1 MDSGNSGSISSSG
14 DEEYDSR
21 NHHQTLLPSNFFNQQ
36 PTLQFNPQS
45 SLQSFNPAG
54 SSNVSLFD
62 LSPTYLQNLSQSQP
76 NITFPISQGVSSS
89 SQQINQCLLAT
100 PNQDLGVF
108 HDDNN
113 NARVTLSSPQLPSS
127 STAATTNNA
136 SRNSKKRTRASRR
149 APTTVLTTDTS
160 NFRAMVQEFTGI
172 PAPPFSGSSYSRR
185 LDLLTSS
192 SSLRSSNS
200 SQFDNTTSPFYP
212 LRPSPQKLHHH
223 NHPNPLLLSSSSSS
237 SHNMVDANSNYHQH
251 LPISDLGLPYN
262 NHNHHQQHNFML
274 SMQNQQPIHAF
285 NPSSSSQQF
294 HPFSIGGN
302 FGAKS
307 QSQHGNLSVNSLEDL
322 GVNQGHLGHHDDD
335 DGGGSRRDVLRCLDH
350 ENSYGGKVVGSSSS
364 GGGGVGSNC
373 KVNFSG
379 SVATTLNHDKTME
392 NNNNNDNDNS
402 NNNNNNNNNNN
413 RGEGAGGGGV
423 DSWICSSDR
432 NIL

>member
-21 NHHQTLLPSNFFNQQ
+21 NHNQTLLPSNLFNQQ
-36 PTLQFNPQS
+36 PTLLQFNSISHNP
-45 SLQSFNPAG
+45 LQSFNPG
-54 SSNVSLFD
+54 SSPISLFD
-62 LSPTYLQNLSQSQP
+62 LSPNYLQNLSQSQP
-76 NITFPISQGVSSS
+76 PNITFPTSQGVSSS
-89 SQQINQCLLAT
+89 SQHTNNQCLLTT
-100 PNQDLGVF
+100 PHQTLGVLH
-108 HDDNN
+108 HDDDDNINN
-113 NARVTLSSPQLPSS
+113 NARTTLSSPQPPSS
-127 STAATTNNA
+127 S
-136 SRNSKKRTRASRR
+136 RNTKKRTRASRR

-200 SQFDNTTSPFYP
+200 SHFDNTTSPLFYP
-212 LRPSPQKLHHH
+212 LRPSPQKLHHHH

-237 SHNMVDANSNYHQH
+237 SHNNMVDANNSNYQQ
-251 LPISDLGLPYN
+251 LPISDLGLPYYS
-262 NHNHHQQHNFML
+262 HQNHHQQHNFML

-294 HPFSIGGN
+294 HPFSIGG

-307 QSQHGNLSVNSLEDL
+307 QSQHGSLSVNSLEDL
-322 GVNQGHLGHHDDD
+322 GVNQGHLGHDDED
-335 DGGGSRRDVLRCLDH
+335 GGSRRDALRCLDH
-350 ENSYGGKVVGSSSS
+350 ENSYGGKIIVDSSSS
-364 GGGGVGSNC
+364 GGGGGVGSNC

-379 SVATTLNHDKTME
+379 TVSTTLNHDKTME
-392 NNNNNDNDNS
+392 NNNNNNDND
-402 NNNNNNNNNNN
+402 NN
-413 RGEGAGGGGV
+413 RGEGAAGGGGV

>member
-36 PTLQFNPQS
+36 PTLQFN
-45 SLQSFNPAG
+45 SLQSFNP
-54 SSNVSLFD
+54 SSSQVSLFD
-62 LSPTYLQNLSQSQP
+62 LSPTYLHNLSQSQP
-76 NITFPISQGVSSS
+76 NITFPISQGISSS
-89 SQQINQCLLAT
+89 SHHINQCLLTT
-100 PNQDLGVF
+100 PHQAL
-108 HDDNN
+108 HDDSN
-113 NARVTLSSPQLPSS
+113 NARTTLSSPPPPPPPPPSS
-127 STAATTNNA
+127 STATTNNA

-192 SSLRSSNS
+192 SSLRSSNNS
-200 SQFDNTTSPFYP
+200 SHFDNIISPFYP
-212 LRPSPQKLHHH
+212 LRPSPQKLHQNL

-237 SHNMVDANSNYHQH
+237 SSHNMQVDANSSNYQQ
-251 LPISDLGLPYN
+251 LPISDLGLLPYN
-262 NHNHHQQHNFML
+262 NHHQQHNFML

-294 HPFSIGGN
+294 HPFSIGG

-307 QSQHGNLSVNSLEDL
+307 QSQHGSLSVNSLEDL
-322 GVNQGHLGHHDDD
+322 GVNQRHLDDDD
-335 DGGGSRRDVLRCLDH
+335 DGGSRRDMLRCLDH
-350 ENSYGGKVVGSSSS
+350 HENNSYGGKVVGSSSS
-364 GGGGVGSNC
+364 GGGGGGGVGSNC
-373 KVNFSG
+373 KVNNFSG
-379 SVATTLNHDKTME
+379 SVSTTLNHDKTME
-392 NNNNNDNDNS
+392 NNNNN
-402 NNNNNNNNNNN
+402 NNNNDDNSNNN
-413 RGEGAGGGGV
+413 RGEGAGGAGGGV